1 MDQAFCNV
9 RIGIDYPAP
18 IVDLKE
24 SAKAAR
30 DKIWGHKKHPA
41 VQNEVGRILKLH
53 VNSRSW
59 KKHIYRRKFVVSVN
73 ALLHGVKN
81 GNGIGK
87 MLNIVVNGVKIKS
100 NEHN

>member
-30 DKIWGHKKHPA
+30 YKIWGHKKHPA

-53 VNSRSW
+53 VNSRS
-59 KKHIYRRKFVVSVN
+59 
-73 ALLHGVKN
+73 
-81 GNGIGK
+81 
-87 MLNIVVNGVKIKS
+87 
-100 NEHN
+100 